1 MMRAG
6 APVEKTA
13 PRTLVFPADRGRSP
27 EDRIER
33 GSIVSGEPSNWR
45 DTYLE
50 RDG

>member
-6 APVEKTA
+6 VPVEKTA
-13 PRTLVFPADRGRSP
+13 PNALVFPDDRDRSP

-33 GSIVSGEPSNWR
+33 GSIVSGEPSTWR
-45 DTYLE
+45 ETNLE